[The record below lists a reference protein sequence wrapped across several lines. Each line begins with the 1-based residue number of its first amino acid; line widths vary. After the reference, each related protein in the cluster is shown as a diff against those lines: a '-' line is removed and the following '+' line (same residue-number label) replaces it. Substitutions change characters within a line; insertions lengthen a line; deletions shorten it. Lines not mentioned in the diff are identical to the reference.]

1 MSETNE
7 QKFVQMTPEGKEY
20 LGTIEIAPEV
30 ITVIAGI
37 ATMEVEGIAGTRGN
51 FAAGVVERLGK
62 KVHGKGI
69 KTEITSE
76 GLFIDVYCLVK
87 YGASVQN
94 VAREVQSQIRQAIEN
109 MTSLVP
115 KEVNIHITGVQLE
128 ATGE

>member
-1 MSETNE
+1 MSEINE
-7 QKFVQMTPEGKEY
+7 QKFVQMTPEGKED

-37 ATMEVEGIAGTRGN
+37 ATNEVEGIAGTRGN
-51 FAAGVVERLGK
+51 LASGVVERLGK

-69 KTEITSE
+69 KTEITAE

-87 YGASVQN
+87 YGASVPV

-115 KEVNIHITGVQLE
+115 KEVNVHITGVQFDSTE
-128 ATGE
+128 

>member
-1 MSETNE
+1 MTETAE
-7 QKFVQMTPEGKEY
+7 QKFVQMTPEGKDN

-37 ATMEVEGIAGTRGN
+37 ATNEVEGIAGTRGN

-69 KTEITSE
+69 KTEITND

-87 YGASVQN
+87 YGASVPT

-109 MTSLVP
+109 MTSLTPNEINV
-115 KEVNIHITGVQLE
+115 HITGVQFE
-128 ATGE
+128 SAE

>member
-1 MSETNE
+1 MAETNE
-7 QKFVQMTPEGKEY
+7 QAFVQMTPKGKED

-37 ATMEVEGIAGTRGN
+37 ATNEVEGIAGMRGN
-51 FAAGVVERLGK
+51 FAAGVVEKLGK

-69 KTEITSE
+69 KTEITTD

-87 YGASVQN
+87 YGASVPI

-115 KEVNIHITGVQLE
+115 KEVNIHITGVQFDT
-128 ATGE
+128 TGE

>member
-7 QKFVQMTPEGKEY
+7 QKFVQMTPEGKDD

-37 ATMEVEGIAGTRGN
+37 ATNEVDGIAGTRGN
-51 FAAGVVERLGK
+51 LASGVVERLGK

-69 KTEITSE
+69 KTEITAD

-87 YGASVQN
+87 YGASVPT

-115 KEVNIHITGVQLE
+115 NEVNVHITGVQFDSAE
-128 ATGE
+128 

>member
-1 MSETNE
+1 MSDANE

-37 ATMEVEGIAGTRGN
+37 ATNEVEGIAGTRGN

-69 KTEITSE
+69 KTEITSD

-87 YGASVQN
+87 FGASIPN
-94 VAREVQSQIRQAIEN
+94 VAAEVQSQIRQAIEN

-115 KEVNIHITGVQLE
+115 KEVNVHITGVQFE
-128 ATGE
+128 TTTE

>member
-7 QKFVQMTPEGKEY
+7 QKFVQMTPEGKDD

-37 ATMEVEGIAGTRGN
+37 ATNEVDGVAGTRGN
-51 FAAGVVERLGK
+51 LASGVVERLGK

-69 KTEITSE
+69 KTEITAD

-87 YGASVQN
+87 YGASVPT

-115 KEVNIHITGVQLE
+115 KEVNVHITGVQFDSAE
-128 ATGE
+128 

>member
-1 MSETNE
+1 MAETTE

-37 ATMEVEGIAGTRGN
+37 ATTEVEGIAGTRGN
-51 FAAGVVERLGK
+51 LASGVVERLGK

-69 KTEITSE
+69 KTEITND
-76 GLFIDVYCLVK
+76 GLFIDVFCTVK
-87 YGASVQN
+87 YGASVPT
-94 VAREVQSQIRQAIEN
+94 VAKEVQSQIRQAIEN

-115 KEVNIHITGVQLE
+115 KEVNVHITGVQFDNVE
-128 ATGE
+128 